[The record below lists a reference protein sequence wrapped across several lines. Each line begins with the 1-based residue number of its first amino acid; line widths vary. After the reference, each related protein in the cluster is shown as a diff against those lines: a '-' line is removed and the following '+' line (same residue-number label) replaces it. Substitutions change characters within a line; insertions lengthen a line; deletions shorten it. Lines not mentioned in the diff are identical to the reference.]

1 MPESVWKPEIHAL
14 TVLKEQIVF
23 TAISMTADA
32 QLRKRDIE
40 GFWQPLPHPIHKSN
54 SLDRKPPKRTLKI
67 FDKDAEV

>member
-1 MPESVWKPEIHAL
+1 MLPLAVKDKEATFAL
-14 TVLKEQIVF
+14 VL
-23 TAISMTADA
+23 MTADP

>member
-40 GFWQPLPHPIHKSN
+40 DFCG
-54 SLDRKPPKRTLKI
+54 KPYLYPYTSPTKLVTT
-67 FDKDAEV
+67 

>member
-40 GFWQPLPHPIHKSN
+40 DLYDNFYSP
-54 SLDRKPPKRTLKI
+54 PPKKI
-67 FDKDAEV
+67 VAA